1 VHKVGHPV
9 HIYSSG
15 LGRVCQALGGFN
27 VSEEH
32 EAVQARQFAGPRQLR
47 LGSGRWGEGPAAA
60 VCFAEGGSAM
70 RRTFWVLAAV
80 VLAAFMLITS
90 TAEAA
95 KSITSPDM
103 GNDVGQH
110 TSMVLDGSGKPVIS
124 YYDAT
129 NGDLKVKHCYDT
141 TCLSGMYMASPDTGG
156 NVGQYTSLVL
166 DSSGYPV
173 ISYYDVTGGNL
184 KVLHCSDANCWG
196 GSPNTPDTGGD
207 VGRYTS
213 LALDGSGYPV
223 VSYYDATNHDLKVM
237 HCNDANCDPAVN
249 GAESM
254 ISFDTGGDIGQ
265 YTSLALSGGNPV
277 VSYYDATN
285 GDLKVLHCTNSNCS
299 SGNIINTPDAENVVG
314 AYTSLALVAGNPV
327 VSYYHVSLGEL
338 RVMHCNDANCADG
351 NESIASPDT
360 AGTVGAYTSLALDGS
375 NPVVSYYDLDNGDLK
390 VLHCGNTD
398 CTSGNTI
405 ASPETMG
412 DIGQYTS
419 VAVSGGKPAV
429 SYYDVDHATLKMLRC
444 GNASCT
450 ADNTTF
456 IADYASGFAAMSL
469 KLDGA
474 GKPVVG
480 YYDIENDY
488 LKLMHCNDPNC
499 AGGDESIVFL
509 DYMGALGNVS
519 MALDGS
525 GYPVIAYYDQP
536 TGHLNVLHCDDANC
550 AGDESGHI
558 TTPDPAAQVGTDIS
572 LKLDENDHPVISYY
586 DGPAGQLKLLHC
598 DDVNC
603 SGDETGNMIHPDTG
617 LGAGTYTSLVLDTS
631 GYPVISYYDYT
642 QKDLKVTHC
651 GSGNCIPYTGNKVS
665 SPDTGGDVGMYT
677 SLALDA
683 SGYPVVS
690 YYDNGSKN
698 LKVMHCNDVDCYV
711 TPPSGPESIESPDQ
725 TGDVG
730 MRTSLA
736 LDGSGYPVISYYD
749 VTNHYLKVLHCDDVN
764 CAGDES
770 GNITVPD
777 AAGGDGRSTSLA
789 LDSNGYPVVSYEGSA
804 DLKMLHC
811 GTPSCTVPSYPPAG
825 TDEMP
830 VSLHFANVWLDED
843 DNGVPETPVGAVTFS
858 GTGKFS
864 RGTPYPS
871 GEYNTIDT
879 AITSMVLTGTV
890 AGYSVT
896 IKAGTEQGLPA
907 SLGKIRERTPGTLYP
922 ADTWFD
928 LLFEVDSA
936 DSHYGTLWNCNG
948 QSVRLNGV
956 TMAIPAA
963 GVDYL
968 VPSCPLAPPPASCA
982 VACQGGGLLGDGE
995 VMPMSPMRMCTGYD
1009 PAGNAIWVSVGG
1021 IAEWPGTAAGPDS
1034 LADSSAGSGFN
1045 YTALGAALGTVAV
1058 ALAAGAWFARRRW
1071 TR

>member
-1 VHKVGHPV
+1 
-9 HIYSSG
+9 
-15 LGRVCQALGGFN
+15 
-27 VSEEH
+27 
-32 EAVQARQFAGPRQLR
+32 
-47 LGSGRWGEGPAAA
+47 
-60 VCFAEGGSAM
+60 M

-80 VLAAFMLITS
+80 ALAAFFVTTG

-129 NGDLKVKHCYDT
+129 NGNLKVKHCYDT
-141 TCLSGMYMASPDTGG
+141 TCLSGMYLAAPDQGG
-156 NVGQYTSLVL
+156 DVGQYTSLVL
-166 DSSGYPV
+166 DSNGYPV
-173 ISYYDVTGGNL
+173 ISYYDVTNGNL
-184 KVLHCSDANCWG
+184 KVLHCDGPNCFG
-196 GSPNTPDTGGD
+196 GSVNSPDTGGTGD
-207 VGRYTS
+207 VGRYTSLVLDGAGKPVVSYYDATNGNLKLLHCDDANCAGDESAHITSPATTGDVGQYTSLRLDGGNPVVSYYDATNGDLKLLRCGDGSCSGDVIITSLDTGGNVGAYTSLALDGGKPVVSYYDVTNHYLKVLKCNDANCDPDVPEGSGAESIESPDTAGAVGAYTS

-223 VSYYDATNHDLKVM
+223 VSYYDLDNGNLKVM
-237 HCNDANCDPAVN
+237 HCNDANCA
-249 GAESM
+249 GA
-254 ISFDTGGDIGQ
+254 
-265 YTSLALSGGNPV
+265 N
-277 VSYYDATN
+277 
-285 GDLKVLHCTNSNCS
+285 
-299 SGNIINTPDAENVVG
+299 EN
-314 AYTSLALVAGNPV
+314 
-327 VSYYHVSLGEL
+327 
-338 RVMHCNDANCADG
+338 
-351 NESIASPDT
+351 IASPDT
-360 AGTVGAYTSLALDGS
+360 
-375 NPVVSYYDLDNGDLK
+375 
-390 VLHCGNTD
+390 
-398 CTSGNTI
+398 
-405 ASPETMG
+405 MG
-412 DIGQYTS
+412 DVGQYTS
-419 VAVSGGKPAV
+419 VAVAGGNPAV

-499 AGGDESIVFL
+499 AGGDESIVFV
-509 DYMGALGNVS
+509 DPMGSEGHVS

-525 GYPVIAYYDQP
+525 GYPVVAYYDQA
-536 TGHLNVLHCDDANC
+536 TGRLNVLHCDDANC

-558 TTPDPAAQVGTDIS
+558 KTPDPTAQAGRYPS
-572 LKLDENDHPVISYY
+572 LVLDENDHPVISYH
-586 DGPAGQLKLLHC
+586 DPSTGQLKLVHC
-598 DDVNC
+598 DDVDC
-603 SGDETGNMIHPDTG
+603 AGDETGNMVHPDTG
-617 LGAGTYTSLVLDTS
+617 LGAGTHTSLVLDGS

-651 GSGNCIPYTGNKVS
+651 GSANCIPITGNRVS
-665 SPDTGGDVGMYT
+665 SPDSVGDVGQYT

-690 YYDNGSKN
+690 YYDNTNQN
-698 LKVMHCNDVDCYV
+698 LKVMHCNDVDCYGI
-711 TPPSGPESIESPDQ
+711 PPSGPESIESPD
-725 TGDVG
+725 TAGNVG
-730 MRTSLA
+730 MRNSLA
-736 LDGSGYPVISYYD
+736 LDASGKPVISYYD

-770 GNITVPD
+770 GNITVAD
-777 AAGGDGRSTSLA
+777 VWGDGRSTSLA
-789 LDSNGYPVVSYEGSA
+789 LDSKGYPVVSYEGSA

-811 GTPSCTVPSYPPAG
+811 DTPNCATPASYPPAG
-825 TDEMP
+825 TDEMT

-871 GEYNTIDT
+871 GGYNTIDT

-896 IKAGTEQGLPA
+896 IKAGMEQGLPA
-907 SLGKIRERTPGTLYP
+907 SLGKIRELRPGTLYP

-928 LLFEVDSA
+928 LFFEVDSA
-936 DSHYGTLWNCNG
+936 DPDYGTLWNCNG

-982 VACQGGGLLGDGE
+982 VACQGGGPLGDGE

-1045 YTALGAALGTVAV
+1045 YTALGAALGAVAV